1 MGAGK
6 MSKTNNLVYNK
17 IPVKQ
22 RNKIQYLELRD
33 LQMKSCGRSKEKD
46 MTPNQGRRAWETRA
60 RRGQKKLHG
69 GDSISNRS

>member
-6 MSKTNNLVYNK
+6 MSKNNNLVYNK

-33 LQMKSCGRSKEKD
+33 LQIKSCGRSKEKD
-46 MTPNQGRRAWETRA
+46 ITPNQGRRVWETWERT
-60 RRGQKKLHG
+60 GQKKLHG
-69 GDSISNRS
+69 GDSISNRP